1 MAKDKPLYYVQN
13 PARDN
18 RTRLARGI
26 DILLSLALAWLP
38 AVLAVGALPL
48 APLFSGLLTVLML
61 ALGTALVAWYHTRKS
76 KALQLHRDT
85 WYSARK
91 CREKLKEMV
100 SSREYARLVKEL
112 LEGSLPFTG
121 LKVLAPDDNSAINLS
136 GYVRSR
142 RVAVMCVNPGTD
154 DHKTTMEEIERFLTE
169 IRQAGFDSGMVVST
183 GSFSDEARRFVRR
196 FSGRT
201 KIGLMDGYAVLR
213 LAKKTGHP
221 VFPDEKWREE
231 KENRISGLEMALSIK
246 DNLMASRRKGLS
258 FVFLGIVFVV
268 ISALQEGFIGSV
280 YLAVGV
286 INLFTGFSGLILSYL
301 RKQELFPDWL

>member
-1 MAKDKPLYYVQN
+1 MSKDRLHYHMQN

-26 DILLSLALAWLP
+26 DIFLTLALVWLL

-61 ALGTALVAWYHTRKS
+61 ALGTALVTWHQIRKN
-76 KALQLHRDT
+76 KAFKLHRDT

-100 SSREYARLVKEL
+100 SSKEYTRLVKEL
-112 LEGSLPFTG
+112 LENSLPFTG
-121 LKVLAPDDNSAINLS
+121 LKVLAPDDSSTINLS
-136 GYVRSR
+136 GYVRNR
-142 RVAVMCVNPGTD
+142 KVAVMCVNPGAD
-154 DHKTTMEEIERFLTE
+154 DHKTTMEEIEIFLSE
-169 IRQAGFDSGMVVST
+169 IKQAGFDKGIVVST

-196 FSGRT
+196 FSGRAR
-201 KIGLMDGYAVLR
+201 IRLMDGYAVLC

-301 RKQELFPDWL
+301 RKQELLPDRL